1 MNFDAD
7 HPIERRDQDRLER
20 REFAESIADQ
30 IISIP
35 AERGFTIAISGQWGS
50 GKTSVINLVA
60 ETIENAGTR
69 TVLLRFNPWLF
80 SGPEELVVRFFREL
94 GAQIGQKDYSK
105 LKKVVSE
112 LSGFGR
118 ALSPLSPVPG
128 TSVAANTVSWIARQL
143 SRPKSLLEQRKSLRE
158 ALSKSESKIF
168 VIVDDIDRLEPTE
181 TRELMRLIRVMSD
194 LPNVIFLLAF
204 DRDRVAKSLDDVDPA
219 EGHNYLEKIVQQTY
233 DIPSIRQD
241 ILQRIF
247 LDSLNELVVQRK
259 PGPLDPLVWPR
270 VFYEIIKPLL
280 RNLRDVKRYLHSLP
294 VTLDMIKDEV
304 ALADILG
311 LEAIRILRPKMFE
324 NLRSNAEYL
333 VNSRATL
340 RPDMVE
346 QGTLSMVGEA
356 LQRMLEDAGADSK
369 VLRSVIEILFPA
381 ARGFLVGRW
390 ESAPQDGTLRAQRR
404 VGSEEVLRIYMQ
416 AGLDEGTIPSREIEE
431 LVESLTDEDKLTTL
445 LETVDEPRLEVML
458 ERLGD
463 YGRDLPEE
471 AVSTAVPV
479 LINQFARLS
488 RDRDSMS
495 AIPPRS
501 KANLIVIRLLRTIEE
516 PTRLEPAMDAML
528 SKVKS
533 LSGRY
538 LLLGQVGHREQV
550 ERQLISR
557 QQSIEIEEVL
567 KAQLEAAS
575 AEQLA
580 AEPDLAEMALRAM
593 HWLDGSEKARL
604 AARLREHL
612 ASDEFVMNLLRTS
625 VNTAF
630 LSGQPERRL
639 FWKELVEDYGDEFP
653 DAVRR
658 LIRSQE
664 GLELSDENREA
675 LDLAQKY
682 LNGWRPEDF

>member
-1 MNFDAD
+1 
-7 HPIERRDQDRLER
+7 
-20 REFAESIADQ
+20 
-30 IISIP
+30 
-35 AERGFTIAISGQWGS
+35 
-50 GKTSVINLVA
+50 
-60 ETIENAGTR
+60 
-69 TVLLRFNPWLF
+69 
-80 SGPEELVVRFFREL
+80 
-94 GAQIGQKDYSK
+94 
-105 LKKVVSE
+105 
-112 LSGFGR
+112 
-118 ALSPLSPVPG
+118 
-128 TSVAANTVSWIARQL
+128 
-143 SRPKSLLEQRKSLRE
+143 
-158 ALSKSESKIF
+158 
-168 VIVDDIDRLEPTE
+168 
-181 TRELMRLIRVMSD
+181 
-194 LPNVIFLLAF
+194 
-204 DRDRVAKSLDDVDPA
+204 
-219 EGHNYLEKIVQQTY
+219 
-233 DIPSIRQD
+233 
-241 ILQRIF
+241 
-247 LDSLNELVVQRK
+247 
-259 PGPLDPLVWPR
+259 
-270 VFYEIIKPLL
+270 
-280 RNLRDVKRYLHSLP
+280 
-294 VTLDMIKDEV
+294 MIKDEV

-346 QGTLSMVGEA
+346 QGTLSRVGEA

-404 VGSEEVLRIYMQ
+404 VGSEEVLRIYLQ

-501 KANLIVIRLLRTIEE
+501 KANLIVIRLLRTIEN

-538 LLLGQVGHREQV
+538 SLLGQVGHREQV

-557 QQSIEIEEVL
+557 QQSIELEEVL
-567 KAQLEAAS
+567 RAQLEAAS

-630 LSGQPERRL
+630 LSGRPERRL

-653 DAVRR
+653 NAVRR
-658 LIRSQE
+658 LIHTLDSQE
-664 GLELSDENREA
+664 RSDEDREA
-675 LDLAQKY
+675 VDLAQRY
-682 LNGWRPEDF
+682 LDGWRPQD